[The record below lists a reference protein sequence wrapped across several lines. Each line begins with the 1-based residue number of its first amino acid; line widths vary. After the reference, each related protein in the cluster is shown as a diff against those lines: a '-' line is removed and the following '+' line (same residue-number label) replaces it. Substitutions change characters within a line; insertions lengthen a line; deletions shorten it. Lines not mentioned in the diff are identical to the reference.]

1 MFQQF
6 AEPAPEACGTLLAS
20 ERSMLSIREKYWHY
34 SLFVLIVGLGVTI
47 FVELTPFLGGLLGAV
62 TIYVLRGGRCGS

>member
-1 MFQQF
+1 
-6 AEPAPEACGTLLAS
+6 
-20 ERSMLSIREKYWHY
+20 MLSIREKYWHY

-62 TIYVLRGGRCGS
+62 TI